1 MVGIECIDYYCSMRD
16 TVLTVMTIVLLPRD
30 LQSNWVKGI
39 QITHVVPY
47 E

>member
-1 MVGIECIDYYCSMRD
+1 MVGIEHTDYYCSMRD
-16 TVLTVMTIVLLPRD
+16 TVLSAMTIIFLPRD